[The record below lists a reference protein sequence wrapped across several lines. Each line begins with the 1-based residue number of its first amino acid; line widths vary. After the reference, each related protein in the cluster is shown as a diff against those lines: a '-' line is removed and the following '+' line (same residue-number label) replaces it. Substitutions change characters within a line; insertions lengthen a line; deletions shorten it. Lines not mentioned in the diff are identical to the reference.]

1 METIRTFSAPL
12 PMMPGVWPS
21 KSNKRK
27 STVRMPQKVQEPVR
41 IGHYLEPLI
50 GIASRADRS
59 EVLRAF
65 FATAK

>member
-12 PMMPGVWPS
+12 PMMPGVWPAEG
-21 KSNKRK
+21 NRRK
-27 STVRMPQKVQEPVR
+27 VTVPMPRKVREPVR

-50 GIASRADRS
+50 GIASRPDRS

-65 FATAK
+65 FASAK

>member
-12 PMMPGVWPS
+12 PMMPGAWPS
-21 KSNKRK
+21 KSNQRK
-27 STVRMPQKVQEPVR
+27 VTVPMPRKVQEPVR

-50 GIASRADRS
+50 GIASRANRS

-65 FATAK
+65 FASAK